1 MPWPPD
7 EHETVT
13 PAPPN
18 DRPLI
23 VLLVCSLLLALEAG
37 AAFAAW
43 RLGSPSFL
51 GAPLAVVAPA
61 ARPFLIRAAAVL
73 AQLALAVCVVPRLRI
88 ASAPLLAVGVGAAI
102 AAVGPI
108 YPPHALVVWQAR
120 FGHVVDV
127 AGALH
132 AAWVITS
139 IAALGGTWAVI
150 AAWRRRR
157 AASPSASHGSARWGT
172 GEALAGERGLLLGR
186 SGHHVLRLDGQGHVL
201 TVAPTRSGKGVSCVI
216 PNLLDYPGSV
226 LVTDPKGENYAVTAR
241 WRREEL
247 KTPVLAFDPF
257 GVAEGDAAATYN
269 PLDLIDAGSA
279 EAVDD
284 ARLIADM
291 LVLPGARE

>member
-1 MPWPPD
+1 MFRNRSSNAGAWPMPWPPD

-73 AQLALAVCVVPRLRI
+73 AQLALAVCVVRPMRI
-88 ASAPLLAVGVGAAI
+88 ASVPLIALAVCAAI

-120 FGHVVDV
+120 FGISRERCTRP
-127 AGALH
+127 G
-132 AAWVITS
+132 S
-139 IAALGGTWAVI
+139 SP
-150 AAWRRRR
+150 
-157 AASPSASHGSARWGT
+157 ASP
-172 GEALAGERGLLLGR
+172 LLVER
-186 SGHHVLRLDGQGHVL
+186 
-201 TVAPTRSGKGVSCVI
+201 
-216 PNLLDYPGSV
+216 
-226 LVTDPKGENYAVTAR
+226 
-241 WRREEL
+241 
-247 KTPVLAFDPF
+247 
-257 GVAEGDAAATYN
+257 
-269 PLDLIDAGSA
+269 
-279 EAVDD
+279 
-284 ARLIADM
+284 
-291 LVLPGARE
+291 